1 MHPKPY
7 LCVSSAITNGSK
19 INIYPK
25 THPHAYEP
33 VSITPSLMNYGLD
46 PFSNCST
53 HLPTTLSSRYKQR
66 VKIRQITHLTKPLYM
81 SGTGEN

>member
-1 MHPKPY
+1 MYPKPY

-19 INIYPK
+19 INISPK

-33 VSITPSLMNYGLD
+33 MSITPSPMNYGLD
-46 PFSNCST
+46 P
-53 HLPTTLSSRYKQR
+53 LSQLQHPPVNHPLIQIQQR
-66 VKIRQITHLTKPLYM
+66 VKIRQITHLTRPLYM